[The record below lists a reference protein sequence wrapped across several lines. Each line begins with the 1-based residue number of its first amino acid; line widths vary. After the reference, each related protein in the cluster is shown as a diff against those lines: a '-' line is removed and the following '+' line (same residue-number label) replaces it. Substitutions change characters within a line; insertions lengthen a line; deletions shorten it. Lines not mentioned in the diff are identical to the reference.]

1 MIGRPDPEA
10 VPDILLITGIMA
22 AGKSTV
28 AQALAQRLPR
38 SVHLRG
44 DLFRRLI
51 VSGRADMMPDPSPE
65 ALRQLELRYELA
77 ATVACRYAAAGFKV
91 VYQDIVLGPHLAK
104 VAAALRGRPLGVIVL
119 CPSPDIVAAR
129 EAGRRKRGYGLFSP
143 DHLDRALRTETPR
156 IGLWVDNSHL
166 GVEESVDHILANLD
180 QARTPATAF

>member
-10 VPDILLITGIMA
+10 VPDILLITGIM

-91 VYQDIVLGPHLAK
+91 LYQDIVLGPHLAN
-104 VAAALRGRPLGVIVL
+104 VASALRGRP
-119 CPSPDIVAAR
+119 A
-129 EAGRRKRGYGLFSP
+129 
-143 DHLDRALRTETPR
+143 
-156 IGLWVDNSHL
+156 
-166 GVEESVDHILANLD
+166 
-180 QARTPATAF
+180 